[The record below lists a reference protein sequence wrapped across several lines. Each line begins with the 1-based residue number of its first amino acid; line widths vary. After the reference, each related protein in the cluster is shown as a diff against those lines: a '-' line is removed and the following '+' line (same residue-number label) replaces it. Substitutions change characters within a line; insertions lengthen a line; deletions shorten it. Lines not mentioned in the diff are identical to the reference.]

1 MRRLGTM
8 AARSISAALPRLR
21 LCLKPRSLL
30 PFLNAPSDPM
40 AEALISEKRAVDRCD
55 AIALRHSS
63 ILLQIPVNT
72 ATLQFSCKIP
82 VNTAHGNSSVGEKG
96 SFSQTVWA
104 PVWAPVFPP
113 VWDPVCPQVLAP
125 VCPMLGTLGRFKGTW
140 GFFWVLFHQCTRK
153 FKLKTTSK
161 FGLPIIPHH

>member
-21 LCLKPRSLL
+21 LCLKPRWLP

-40 AEALISEKRAVDRCD
+40 TEALISEKRAVDRCD

-72 ATLQFSCKIP
+72 ATLQFSCP
-82 VNTAHGNSSVGEKG
+82 CEHGTRQQRRRREGKLLANSLGPSLGP
-96 SFSQTVWA
+96 SFS
-104 PVWAPVFPP
+104 PS
-113 VWDPVCPQVLAP
+113 
-125 VCPMLGTLGRFKGTW
+125 LGPSFSPSFGPSLSHVRDIGKIQGDMG
-140 GFFWVLFHQCTRK
+140 GFFWCSFINVQG
-153 FKLKTTSK
+153 SV
-161 FGLPIIPHH
+161 